1 MIIFKNTD
9 HTVLLK
15 AAVLWLIVVPICLLW
30 DVIFLVIENIYKGAV
45 WIDNRGDNTVENIR
59 RWSERK

>member
-15 AAVLWLIVVPICLLW
+15 AAVLWIIVVPICLLW

>member
-45 WIDNRGDNTVENIR
+45 WIDNHGDNTVENIR